1 MCIVISYI
9 IFLTFLTQPPSRAP
23 SFRRRGVASPRGPGE
38 ESGKE
43 PVRFDSFRFRN
54 WFVLIRF
61 GSVRFGNRFGRFD
74 AVRPALFNASL
85 LGPVSVR
92 SGSAFGSGRFRNQT
106 ARFGSAGS
114 VFLFVV
120 FMCVLVV
127 SFLFKFIVNNV
138 FFFFFKLHYFC
149 EFLFLNNLFLFGLLL
164 IPESPRSGA
173 APRRTSIVDA
183 FLIDIIKRSTI

>member
-74 AVRPALFNASL
+74 AVRPALFERLVVGS
-85 LGPVSVR
+85 GFGSVR
-92 SGSAFGSGRFRNQT
+92 LCVRFRPVPKSNGSV
-106 ARFGSAGS
+106 RFGRIGIFICRFYVCSGC
-114 VFLFVV
+114 LF
-120 FMCVLVV
+120 
-127 SFLFKFIVNNV
+127 FI
-138 FFFFFKLHYFC
+138 
-149 EFLFLNNLFLFGLLL
+149 
-164 IPESPRSGA
+164 
-173 APRRTSIVDA
+173 
-183 FLIDIIKRSTI
+183 